1 MLVVMTGVAVSFISC
16 DDESSDDDTV
26 VGNGHLK
33 GYFYRSGNGNIMST
47 IAYIL
52 YFDGSGKGIRY
63 HVSKR
68 YDEIVVGTYSGVNY
82 YSNNSQMESFVY
94 DLVENTVTII
104 GIKGHT
110 ETLHISNGSIDGYIP
125 CNQLDE
131 SRPFKALMSFEGNTY
146 YNGSGKD
153 SNNATIE
160 FIDDHKCKIH
170 AFGYNLGSTG
180 SGTVK
185 DYWEW
190 TEEREYSV
198 DEKNVTLTIYNCP
211 YFAGGKTVVC
221 KIWDYGFDLG
231 NAAFKN
237 AAYHFTLN

>member
-1 MLVVMTGVAVSFISC
+1 MMTCVAVSFISC

-33 GYFYRSGNGNIMST
+33 GYFYRSGNGDIMST

-68 YDEIVVGTYSGVNY
+68 YDEVVVGTYSGVNY

-153 SNNATIE
+153 KSNCTIE
-160 FIDDHKCKIH
+160 FISSNKCRIH
-170 AFGYNLGSTG
+170 AFGYDGSPAY
-180 SGTVK
+180 K
-185 DYWEW
+185 DNYYDW

-211 YFAGGKTVVC
+211 LIAGGKTVVC
-221 KIWDYGFDLG
+221 KIWDYGFAIG
-231 NAAFKN
+231 NTVYKN
-237 AAYHFTLN
+237 AAYHFALN